1 MPLRRKDP
9 KIDEAVSF
17 LPANGASVKYDDW
30 IQSMRDAGRFD
41 LVRLVHQVRRS
52 GDAIFEI
59 PDMNDPSGSHT
70 VRRAAAAAPV
80 TPPAVG

>member
-1 MPLRRKDP
+1 MPLRKKDP
-9 KIDEAVSF
+9 KLAEAVNF
-17 LPANGASVKYDDW
+17 LPANGSAIKYEAW
-30 IQSMRDAGRFD
+30 LSAMRNAGRFD
-41 LVRLVHQVRRS
+41 LVRLVHQVRRA

-70 VRRAAAAAPV
+70 VRRAAAAAPS